1 MQGNT
6 KNVCVLLYS
15 SSSSTPCFFMYVF
28 WTKRKKMVCTA
39 CVSESSSLEP
49 SSDYKYHRD
58 SWDLTSRVPAFQL
71 TTQVKQKQPRDKKKY
86 KVNPNV
92 GNFSVLHLQPKHPH
106 TPNTHHEAFLLSPR
120 WTTLIKSASFDK
132 SVLCVAFW
140 ANILRTLKKVF
151 GFNCGQKWAERYGE
165 DQDGSDRTYF
175 LENLLVESFCSHQP
189 WDNISSFNLQQRRRN
204 IVLLA
209 IETSQWYQKCLSWK
223 VFASWG

>member
-1 MQGNT
+1 M
-6 KNVCVLLYS
+6 CVFFSTLLLLQP
-15 SSSSTPCFFMYVF
+15 PCFFMYVF

-120 WTTLIKSASFDK
+120 WTTLIKSASLDK

-140 ANILRTLKKVF
+140 ANILRTLKK
-151 GFNCGQKWAERYGE
+151 CLESTAAKSERRDMGRTRI
-165 DQDGSDRTYF
+165 DQTGPIF